1 MTDAE
6 LDALEAAAKAATSGP
21 WETDSLNNVR
31 NRDTT
36 IVLTAVLPTHREPR
50 PEDAN
55 YIAAANP
62 VAVLDL
68 IAELRQAK
76 EECLHHK
83 DYIAELEQS
92 LQVYDKRIED
102 ISKVLNIEHED
113 GSYAELSYIYNS
125 VEQLQGELRQARAS
139 LHWSRLKSLD
149 EAVEVGDN
157 D

>member
-62 VAVLDL
+62 AVVLEL
-68 IAELRQAK
+68 IA
-76 EECLHHK
+76 
-83 DYIAELEQS
+83 
-92 LQVYDKRIED
+92 
-102 ISKVLNIEHED
+102 
-113 GSYAELSYIYNS
+113 
-125 VEQLQGELRQARAS
+125 ELRQARAS